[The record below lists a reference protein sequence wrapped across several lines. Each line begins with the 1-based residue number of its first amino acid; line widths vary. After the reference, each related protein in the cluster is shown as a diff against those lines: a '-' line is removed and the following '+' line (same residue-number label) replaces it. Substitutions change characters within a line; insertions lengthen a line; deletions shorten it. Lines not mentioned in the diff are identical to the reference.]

1 MTTDVRTLLHAA
13 ADTPTRDADIT
24 RALATAH
31 ARRRRARGL
40 GAIAAVVVIALGVG
54 AIALGGGG
62 DDEANVAIGPHQ
74 TRSDIPD
81 GWKELTADPGISI
94 AIPPEWNSYDFGRA
108 DVAERRIAVGT
119 SDPEEQFPFAC
130 ADPRVDPATIP
141 GGTWIS
147 MWEYPADSQSVV
159 SPTDGSVRPVELRPS
174 TFAGRSTAECDTG
187 VFTDVAFRDAGRV
200 FLARVVVR
208 TSLSEARLELKAQLE
223 ALQSQIGALIPQ
235 VAGHPPNEASLS
247 AQLRALQ
254 HEYSN
259 LYDRYAQRGSDPAVE
274 LAAQVLDTLRIEPLG
289 GSSTTTVPVTT
300 MPVPPSVALPTIT
313 TLPAFVP
320 STDDEK
326 AIADLVVRWLHYQDD
341 DGIRATI
348 VDADSLLDATHEGM
362 RQYEKNLP
370 DGYTGRIESLHLND
384 ASHADFVFTLFLH
397 GGPLY
402 SHLTAH
408 AVKVDGRWMITRD
421 SQCSLLSLGSITCPP
436 PS

>member
-1 MTTDVRTLLHAA
+1 M
-13 ADTPTRDADIT
+13 
-24 RALATAH
+24 
-31 ARRRRARGL
+31 
-40 GAIAAVVVIALGVG
+40 
-54 AIALGGGG
+54 ALGGGG
-62 DDEANVAIGPHQ
+62 DDGTSVAIGPHQ

-208 TSLSEARLELKAQLE
+208 PSLSEARLELKAQLE

-320 STDDEK
+320 STDDER
-326 AIADLVVRWLHYQDD
+326 AIQALVERWLGGDHTEESQ
-341 DGIRATI
+341 RSTI
-348 VDADSLLDATHEGM
+348 EDADSILDAL
-362 RQYEKNLP
+362 RQGLAQYPDRLP
-370 DGYTGRIESLHLND
+370 FYTGSLDALSFESPD
-384 ASHADFVFTLFLH
+384 RASIRFTLYYK
-397 GGPLY
+397 GQPAYTRDGD
-402 SHLTAH
+402 
-408 AVKVDGRWMITRD
+408 VVRVDGQWKVTRATECAFLA
-421 SQCSLLSLGSITCPP
+421 QGGITCPP